1 MQLESL
7 ARIDKLVNAEFGLQ
21 ERYETMG
28 TAAIEE
34 VHTLFFFPW
43 ILMVYKKKKKAEKAL
58 KFLL

>member
-28 TAAIEE
+28 TAEIEE
-34 VHTLFFFPW
+34 VHTLFFFH
-43 ILMVYKKKKKAEKAL
+43 ES
-58 KFLL
+58 